1 MVFIG
6 IALIMFHLTIL
17 ATNGF
22 KKDFEDMTKVEE
34 LVKGIPTEENTK
46 VLYKIII
53 KMILFIV
60 LSLSTLFCY
69 GVFLI
74 AAISVDIYVIP
85 TLIMMTLFVGDLIL
99 SFTKMKKDRNK
110 DKEKNSNP
118 FKGLTPKSIFINVL
132 KIGYIG
138 YILFLVLI

>member
-34 LVKGIPTEENTK
+34 LVKEIPTEENTK

-74 AAISVDIYVIP
+74 AAVSVDIYAIP

-99 SFTKMKKDRNK
+99 LFARTKKDRNK
-110 DKEKNSNP
+110 EKNSNV
-118 FKGLTPKSIFINVL
+118 GLTPKSIFINIL

-138 YILFLVLI
+138 YILFLVLL